1 MIDASTPE
9 EFFIEPK
16 EAEFPIDAINCAHQR
31 ANAILTMLIATLGN
45 QDNQQFHPRTICS
58 AVWQV
63 QANLEQ
69 IHIMANHAF
78 KNRRKI
84 AKS

>member
-9 EFFIEPK
+9 EFFIAPK
-16 EAEFPIDAINCAHQR
+16 EAEFPIDAINCAFAR

-45 QDNQQFHPRTICS
+45 QENQQFHPHTIGD
-58 AVWQV
+58 AIWQV

-69 IHIMANHAF
+69 IHTMANYAF
-78 KNRRKI
+78 VNSSKT
-84 AKS
+84 